1 MERATP
7 GPETRSLPGSV
18 MIPEKIARF
27 LEQRANVAFA
37 GTRNRDLVPFGHRV
51 SGWCIGADG
60 RTLTAFIPEP
70 FTAGLVES
78 LQENGELALTVEDF
92 PSHETYQFKGRYVSH
107 RPAQREDIAIVD
119 RIRERFMKSMR
130 AVFPALPEGIVGSIH
145 LEAGTRRRVRG
156 VRDLSCRHRAP
167 APVRASCRRRRRDAP
182 MTRLPDEIR
191 PVLDS
196 GIPAVMVTCSA
207 DGIPNVT
214 VISQV
219 YYVDETHAALS
230 FQFFSKTIRNVRENP
245 RAYVRVWDMIGHASW
260 VLQLEFQHSETEG
273 PVFDAMDMQIEA
285 IASTTGMSGIFK
297 LRAADIYRVVSV
309 ERVPYPEWTAS

>member
-1 MERATP
+1 MT
-7 GPETRSLPGSV
+7 
-18 MIPEKIARF
+18 
-27 LEQRANVAFA
+27 
-37 GTRNRDLVPFGHRV
+37 
-51 SGWCIGADG
+51 
-60 RTLTAFIPEP
+60 
-70 FTAGLVES
+70 
-78 LQENGELALTVEDF
+78 
-92 PSHETYQFKGRYVSH
+92 
-107 RPAQREDIAIVD
+107 
-119 RIRERFMKSMR
+119 
-130 AVFPALPEGIVGSIH
+130 
-145 LEAGTRRRVRG
+145 
-156 VRDLSCRHRAP
+156 
-167 APVRASCRRRRRDAP
+167 P

-196 GIPAVMVTCSA
+196 GTPAVMVTCSS

-219 YYVDETHAALS
+219 YYVDDTHAALS

-245 RAYVRVWDMIGHASW
+245 RAYVRVWDMIGHTSW

-309 ERVPYPEWTAS
+309 ERAPYPEWTPS